1 MKIHYDDKTI
11 ENEINEFKDLILH
24 LDTYLTKDKEG
35 LESLKHKIIKLN
47 LSNNAR
53 DLINQIISSQKLRYF
68 FCYDEKI
75 KEMRNDNEMMK
86 VINDVFK
93 ENDDNLEKEV
103 VIRKVIPNIFNQAGL
118 LTTQSFFGSEAEF
131 YYLKNLIHKKILKV
145 IKSCFDN
152 AYTKNQQKNLNMNK
166 KNNYFNYTTNFV
178 LISHS
183 CLKNA
188 KFINDVLTKKGKLS
202 LNNKFIKLNN
212 FKPINPKNI
221 RTFKKS
227 LSSNEL
233 NIYNNSKI
241 FNLYKSRKSTSNGNS
256 SDIII
261 NKNSSSCGESTN
273 KIMDFN
279 SMIISNINSKK
290 INFFKKNNINLTKRV
305 GDKEHEKTYFLPLL
319 QMKETNYGKKP
330 KIKWRKIPSV
340 NSENLELINY
350 NTKNNINVKKEQ
362 TFLNECIK
370 ESIRNLFEINDTY
383 KPKCFVDY
391 YKSSFSSEK
400 ITTKKSDEK
409 LTKEKIIFPGFV
421 YKNIIKYNFKGRLN
435 LSKNK
440 KNFIKN

>member
-1 MKIHYDDKTI
+1 
-11 ENEINEFKDLILH
+11 
-24 LDTYLTKDKEG
+24 
-35 LESLKHKIIKLN
+35 
-47 LSNNAR
+47 
-53 DLINQIISSQKLRYF
+53 
-68 FCYDEKI
+68 
-75 KEMRNDNEMMK
+75 MRNDNEMMK

-261 NKNSSSCGESTN
+261 NKNSSSCGESSN

-305 GDKEHEKTYFLPLL
+305 GDKEHEKTYFLPIL

-340 NSENLELINY
+340 NSENFELINY
-350 NTKNNINVKKEQ
+350 NTKNNISVKKEQ

-400 ITTKKSDEK
+400 IATKKSDEK
-409 LTKEKIIFPGFV
+409 LTKEKIIFPGVV
-421 YKNIIKYNFKGRLN
+421 YKNT
-435 LSKNK
+435 
-440 KNFIKN
+440 

>member
-11 ENEINEFKDLILH
+11 ENEIIEFKDLVLH
-24 LDTYLTKDKEG
+24 LDTYLMKEKEG
-35 LESLKHKIIKLN
+35 LESLQHKIIKLN

-53 DLINQIISSQKLRYF
+53 DLINQIISSQKLSYY
-68 FCYDEKI
+68 FCYDERI
-75 KEMRNDNEMMK
+75 KEMRNDNGIMK
-86 VINDVFK
+86 VINEVFK
-93 ENDDNLEKEV
+93 NNNDNIEKEV
-103 VIRKVIPNIFNQAGL
+103 VIRKIIPNIFNQAGL
-118 LTTQSFFGSEAEF
+118 ITTQSFFGSEAEF
-131 YYLKNLIHKKILKV
+131 HYLKNLIYNKILKI

-152 AYTKNQQKNLNMNK
+152 LFTKNQQKNSNMNK

-188 KFINDVLTKKGKLS
+188 KFINDVLKKNGKLS
-202 LNNKFIKLNN
+202 LNNKLIKLYNC
-212 FKPINPKNI
+212 KPINPKNI

-233 NIYNNSKI
+233 NIYDNSKI

-256 SDIII
+256 SEIII
-261 NKNSSSCGESTN
+261 NKNSSSCGESSN
-273 KIMDFN
+273 KILDFN
-279 SMIISNINSKK
+279 SMNISNINSKK
-290 INFFKKNNINLTKRV
+290 INFFTKKNINLIKRV
-305 GDKEHEKTYFLPLL
+305 SDKEHEKTYFLPILK
-319 QMKETNYGKKP
+319 MKETIYEKKP

-340 NSENLELINY
+340 NSENMELINC
-350 NTKNNINVKKEQ
+350 NTKNNIRVKKEQ

-400 ITTKKSDEK
+400 IAAKNNDEK
-409 LTKEKIIFPGFV
+409 LTKEKIIFPGFE
-421 YKNIIKYNFKGRLN
+421 YKNIIKYNFKGRFS

-440 KNFIKN
+440 KN

>member
-11 ENEINEFKDLILH
+11 ENEIIEFKDLVLH
-24 LDTYLTKDKEG
+24 LDTYLMKEKEG
-35 LESLKHKIIKLN
+35 LESLQHKIIKLN

-53 DLINQIISSQKLRYF
+53 DLINQIISSQKLSYY
-68 FCYDEKI
+68 FCYDERI
-75 KEMRNDNEMMK
+75 KEMRNENGIMK
-86 VINDVFK
+86 VIKDVFK
-93 ENDDNLEKEV
+93 NNNDNIEKEV
-103 VIRKVIPNIFNQAGL
+103 VIRKIIPNIFNQAGL
-118 LTTQSFFGSEAEF
+118 ITTQSFFGSEAEF
-131 YYLKNLIHKKILKV
+131 HYLKNLIYNKILKI

-152 AYTKNQQKNLNMNK
+152 LFTKNQQKNSNMNK

-188 KFINDVLTKKGKLS
+188 KFINDVLKKNGKLS
-202 LNNKFIKLNN
+202 LNNKLIKLYNC
-212 FKPINPKNI
+212 KPINPKNI

-233 NIYNNSKI
+233 NIYDNSKI

-256 SDIII
+256 SEIII
-261 NKNSSSCGESTN
+261 NKNSSSCGESSN
-273 KIMDFN
+273 KILDFN
-279 SMIISNINSKK
+279 SMNISNINSKK
-290 INFFKKNNINLTKRV
+290 INFFTKKNINLIKRV
-305 GDKEHEKTYFLPLL
+305 SDKEHEKTYFLPILK
-319 QMKETNYGKKP
+319 MKETIYEKKP

-340 NSENLELINY
+340 NSANMELINC
-350 NTKNNINVKKEQ
+350 NTKNNIRVKKEQ

-400 ITTKKSDEK
+400 IAAKNNDEK
-409 LTKEKIIFPGFV
+409 LTKEKIIFPGFE
-421 YKNIIKYNFKGRLN
+421 YKNIIKYNFKGRLS

-440 KNFIKN
+440 KN

>member
-11 ENEINEFKDLILH
+11 ENEIIEFKDLVLH
-24 LDTYLTKDKEG
+24 LDTYLMKGKEG
-35 LESLKHKIIKLN
+35 LESLQHKIIKLN

-53 DLINQIISSQKLRYF
+53 DLINQIISSQKLSYY
-68 FCYDEKI
+68 FCYDERI
-75 KEMRNDNEMMK
+75 KEMRNENGIMK
-86 VINDVFK
+86 VIKDVFK
-93 ENDDNLEKEV
+93 NNNDNIEKEV
-103 VIRKVIPNIFNQAGL
+103 VIRKIIPNIFNQAGL
-118 LTTQSFFGSEAEF
+118 ITTQSFFGSEAEF
-131 YYLKNLIHKKILKV
+131 HYLKNLIYNKILKI

-152 AYTKNQQKNLNMNK
+152 LFTKNQQKNSNMNK

-188 KFINDVLTKKGKLS
+188 KFINDVLKKNGKLS
-202 LNNKFIKLNN
+202 LNNKLIKLYNC
-212 FKPINPKNI
+212 KPINPKNI

-233 NIYNNSKI
+233 NIYDNSKI

-256 SDIII
+256 SEIII
-261 NKNSSSCGESTN
+261 NKNSSSCGESSN
-273 KIMDFN
+273 KILDFN
-279 SMIISNINSKK
+279 SMNISNINSKK
-290 INFFKKNNINLTKRV
+290 INFFTKKNINLIKRV
-305 GDKEHEKTYFLPLL
+305 SDKEHEKTYFLPILK
-319 QMKETNYGKKP
+319 MKETIYEKKP
-330 KIKWRKIPSV
+330 NIKWRKIPSV
-340 NSENLELINY
+340 NSENMELINC
-350 NTKNNINVKKEQ
+350 NTKNNIRVKKEQ

-400 ITTKKSDEK
+400 IAAKNNDEK
-409 LTKEKIIFPGFV
+409 LTKEKIIFPGFE
-421 YKNIIKYNFKGRLN
+421 YKNIIKYNFKGRLS

-440 KNFIKN
+440 KN

>member
-11 ENEINEFKDLILH
+11 ENEIIEFKDLVLH
-24 LDTYLTKDKEG
+24 LDTYLMKEKEG
-35 LESLKHKIIKLN
+35 LESLQHKIIKLN

-53 DLINQIISSQKLRYF
+53 DLINQIISSQKLSYY
-68 FCYDEKI
+68 FCYDERI
-75 KEMRNDNEMMK
+75 KEMRNENGIMK
-86 VINDVFK
+86 VIKDVFK
-93 ENDDNLEKEV
+93 NNNDNIEKEV
-103 VIRKVIPNIFNQAGL
+103 VIRKIIPNIFNQAGL
-118 LTTQSFFGSEAEF
+118 ITTQSFFGSEAEF
-131 YYLKNLIHKKILKV
+131 HYLKNLIYNKILKI

-152 AYTKNQQKNLNMNK
+152 LFTKNQQKNSNMNK

-188 KFINDVLTKKGKLS
+188 KFINDVLKKNGKLS
-202 LNNKFIKLNN
+202 LNNKLIKLYNC
-212 FKPINPKNI
+212 KPINPKNI

-233 NIYNNSKI
+233 NIYDNSKI

-256 SDIII
+256 LEIII
-261 NKNSSSCGESTN
+261 NKNSSSCGESSN
-273 KIMDFN
+273 KILDFN
-279 SMIISNINSKK
+279 SMNISNINSKK
-290 INFFKKNNINLTKRV
+290 INFFTKKNINLIKRV
-305 GDKEHEKTYFLPLL
+305 SDKEHEKTYFLPILK
-319 QMKETNYGKKP
+319 MKETIYEKKP

-340 NSENLELINY
+340 NSAIMELINC
-350 NTKNNINVKKEQ
+350 NTKNNIRVKKEQ

-400 ITTKKSDEK
+400 IAAKSNDEK
-409 LTKEKIIFPGFV
+409 LTKEKIIFPGFE
-421 YKNIIKYNFKGRLN
+421 YKNIIKYNFKGRLS

-440 KNFIKN
+440 KN